1 MSSHPVAPTTLRG
14 LLATVR
20 KSLVSNLGSTI
31 VTAAVGAAI
40 GYVANVLLIAGRYGG
55 SNAPPGS
62 PVTSND
68 NTLTG
73 GITWTLGMMLAF
85 SIIGYRR
92 AVGAEVFWRDVRGLP
107 KTIGKLFD
115 EDGQAARS
123 HFLWG
128 LAAGMVA
135 SQFIAPWLGAL
146 MATGVLL
153 AVPTFIGLILAGLVQ
168 RVWGFAAQRI
178 SPGRAQALDRP
189 LTAIVG
195 LLGGAA
201 ALALGFFIQSSML
214 KLVLALAAAGAAVS
228 LGRDKGGPGTGTAA
242 LLILMAPLGILL
254 GAAPA
259 FADDGDFAECMVSLA
274 GVLSGEQTE
283 QWLDCEGTT
292 GIFVDAIKGAIAA
305 GVGASGGKAI
315 GDLVGRIRKAL
326 EEAGRRPGP
335 IPPEPMPE
343 GWVPPPPIPPE
354 PMPEGYVPPPP
365 IPPEPMPEGWV
376 PQARGFSPLGPQP
389 LGYPMG
395 PTEIPDLGPV
405 SGDPPASSTATS
417 GGTQQAANPP
427 MVTDERV
434 ISGDDAIK
442 KIWEAANPGKP
453 YDPTTPVPWPTDL
466 PPGVKG
472 IAGNPKTLPNGQVV
486 IDPDQPVAVVEEWT
500 HPATPPVT
508 NQMDPPPMGFDPNKL
523 AGDLTN
529 LGADPKLHT
538 GSDGNT
544 YVEVPENLP
553 PNWGGGSFGTKQ
565 VDGKTVFD
573 PNRPIV
579 TQTWPAPP
587 APPAGPDLWSDTKE
601 AIGDAAT
608 KISEGIDEA
617 RTAISGKV
625 DELIGQLP
633 PPPKP
638 EDLDTA
644 EKKSKDLKKQYDDA
658 RRIEDKLRAD
668 AKKAA
673 GAGGISPELQQQL
686 DQAKQDRLA
695 AEQAHIAGLQD
706 QKRIRDA
713 LQPPAGPAP
722 AAAGKT
728 PAQPQP
734 AEDPLAKVMDAAKG
748 IDQIGKALSDAGS
761 KVMEGAKGLQ
771 EAATEKVTKSQA
783 FKDFATDKGLEL
795 GENLLKKA
803 DAAMKPE
810 AASPPDPV
818 QAAAAQQIDA
828 QQKEVA
834 RLQLSYDNAVKAADS
849 AAAKVTELQKANKP
863 VTNDVSDLAKQA
875 QADRDG
881 DLERLK
887 AANKKLEA
895 LKSGPKPK

>member
-1 MSSHPVAPTTLRG
+1 MSSQPVAPTTLRG

-20 KSLVSNLGSTI
+20 KSLLSNLGSTL
-31 VTAAVGAAI
+31 VTAAAGAAI

-73 GITWTLGMMLAF
+73 GLTWTLGMMLVF
-85 SIIGYRR
+85 SVVGYRR

-115 EDGQAARS
+115 DDGQAARS

-128 LAAGMVA
+128 LAAGLVA

-146 MATGVLL
+146 MATGILL
-153 AVPTFIGLILAGLVQ
+153 AVPTFIGLILAGAVQ
-168 RVWGFAAQRI
+168 RVWGSAARRF
-178 SPGRAQALDRP
+178 SPGRARALDRP
-189 LTAIVG
+189 ITVIVG
-195 LLGGAA
+195 LLGAAA
-201 ALALGFFIQSSML
+201 ALALGFVIQSPVL
-214 KLVLALAAAGAAVS
+214 KLVLAIAAAGGAVS
-228 LGRDKGGPGTGTAA
+228 LGRDREGPGAGTAA
-242 LLILMAPLGILL
+242 LLILMAPVGIVL
-254 GAAPA
+254 GASPA
-259 FADDGDFAECMVSLA
+259 FADDGDFAECMVTLA
-274 GVLSGEQTE
+274 GVLSGKQTQ

-305 GVGASGGKAI
+305 AVGASGGKAV
-315 GDLVGRIRKAL
+315 GDLSGRIRKAL
-326 EEAGRRPGP
+326 EEAGRQPAP
-335 IPPEPMPE
+335 IPPDPVPE
-343 GWVPPPPIPPE
+343 G
-354 PMPEGYVPPPP
+354 G
-365 IPPEPMPEGWV
+365 V
-376 PQARGFSPLGPQP
+376 PQAGAFNPLGPRP
-389 LGYPMG
+389 LGFPIGPMAV
-395 PTEIPDLGPV
+395 PDLGPV
-405 SGDPPASSTATS
+405 SGGPPAPSTATPV
-417 GGTQQAANPP
+417 GTQQAANPP

-434 ISGDDAIK
+434 VSGDDAMK
-442 KIWEAANPGKP
+442 KIWEAANPGTP
-453 YDPTTPVPWPTDL
+453 YDPTAPVPWPKDL

-472 IAGNPKTLPNGQVV
+472 IAGNPRTLPNGQVV
-486 IDPDQPVAVVEEWT
+486 IDPDQPVAVVEEWS

-508 NQMDPPPMGFDPNKL
+508 NQMDPPAGGFDPNKL

-529 LGADPKLHT
+529 LGADPKLHA

-553 PNWGGGSFGTKQ
+553 ENWAGGSFGTKE

-579 TQTWPAPP
+579 TQTWPSPP

-617 RTAISGKV
+617 RTVISGKV

-633 PPPKP
+633 PPPNP
-638 EDLDTA
+638 EDLQNA
-644 EKKSKDLKKQYDDA
+644 EKKSKDLKQQYDDA

-673 GAGGISPELQQQL
+673 GQGGISPELQQQL
-686 DQAKQDRLA
+686 DQAKKDRLA
-695 AEQAHIAGLQD
+695 AEQAHIEGLYE

-713 LQPPAGPAP
+713 LQPPAAP
-722 AAAGKT
+722 AADAGKI
-728 PAQPQP
+728 PAEPPP

-771 EAATEKVTKSQA
+771 EAATEKVIKSQA
-783 FKDFATDKGLEL
+783 FKDFATDKGIEL
-795 GENLLKKA
+795 GDNLLKKA
-803 DAAMKPE
+803 DAAMKAE
-810 AASPPDPV
+810 AASKPDPV
-818 QAAAAQQIDA
+818 QTAAAQQIAA
-828 QQKEVA
+828 QEKEVA

-849 AAAKVTELQKANKP
+849 AAAKVAQLQNANKP
-863 VTNDVSDLAKQA
+863 VTNDVGDLAKQA
-875 QADRDG
+875 EADRDG

-887 AANKKLEA
+887 AATKKLEA